1 MKQQLD
7 KLVEQVR
14 KQPELTTKAVRNEAI
29 KRDYWEGVRSGK
41 GYCQAADDTARKYEV
56 AHSTVYR
63 ARDLKTKTITK
74 IIQNEET
81 K

>member
-56 AHSTVYR
+56 APRTVYEVR
-63 ARDLKTKTITK
+63 NLKVKK
-74 IIQNEET
+74 VR